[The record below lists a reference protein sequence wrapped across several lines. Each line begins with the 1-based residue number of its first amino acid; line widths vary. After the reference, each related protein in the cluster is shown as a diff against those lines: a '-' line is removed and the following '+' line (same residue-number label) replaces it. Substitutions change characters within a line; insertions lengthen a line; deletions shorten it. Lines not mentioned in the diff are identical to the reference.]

1 MRWIFLSLLS
11 LNAIVFLVQWLE
23 LQKRHSASV
32 NHARIQVYENAGTL
46 TLLSEIKLFPAKKEK
61 LEDGSSADKGV
72 KSNVEALCFLIGP
85 LEEEVEAEELRKGL
99 LLEQVETRLHKNT
112 LQLAPE
118 YWVYLRPL
126 ESRKAAIIRLKELQV
141 RKIDS
146 YLIAQGELR
155 NGISLGL
162 FRNIDS
168 AKLLQKQRIRQGFQA
183 EMKELPRE
191 KLEYWLVSED
201 EANMQLMGRINSVLG
216 SQKNNVEARQIF
228 CKSVAS
234 GGDLP

>member
-23 LQKRHSASV
+23 LQKRHSVSMGSPRVTSV
-32 NHARIQVYENAGTL
+32 GGDGGTL
-46 TLLSEIKLFPAKKEK
+46 TLLSEIKLVPEQSKKEFESEERVEK
-61 LEDGSSADKGV
+61 VNKG
-72 KSNVEALCFLIGP
+72 ALCFLIGP
-85 LEEEVEAEELRKGL
+85 MEGEDQAALLQKD
-99 LLEQVETRLHKNT
+99 LLELQVETRIHQNT
-112 LQLAPE
+112 IQLAPE
-118 YWVYLRPL
+118 YWIYLEPL
-126 ESRKAAIIRLKELQV
+126 DSRKAAIIKLKELQV

-168 AKLLQKQRIRQGFQA
+168 AKALQSQRVRQGFDA
-183 EMKELPRE
+183 KMKELPRE
-191 KLEYWLVSED
+191 KVEYWLLSED
-201 EANMQLMGRINSVLG
+201 EANVQLMGRIDSVLAG
-216 SQKNNVEARQIF
+216 QKNNIEARQIF

-234 GGDLP
+234 GGELP